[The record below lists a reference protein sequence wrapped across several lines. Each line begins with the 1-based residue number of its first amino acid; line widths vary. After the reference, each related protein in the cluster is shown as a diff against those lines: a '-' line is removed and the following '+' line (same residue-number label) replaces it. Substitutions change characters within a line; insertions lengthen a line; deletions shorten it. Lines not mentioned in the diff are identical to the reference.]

1 MKSEKKGLTAQE
13 VKLSLE
19 KYGSNALNKEKTK
32 SFLRRFFE
40 NLSDPIIRVLLIAVL
55 IEIIF
60 TFGRVNI
67 LETVGILAAVFI
79 ATMVS
84 TVSEH
89 GSERAFLSMQKD
101 AKNTMTKVV
110 RDGKLTK
117 IPIDNIVVGDLIFV
131 ESGECIPCD
140 GRITEGKIS
149 VDQSALNGESVEV
162 GDDIRAAKW
171 SSLNTFFKFLHQK
184 KHIENNPMLLTERP
198 RVRTKHN
205 ITYLTQQEIESVFQK
220 ISEEARPMVKNRD
233 ICIVA
238 MGLGTGLRVS
248 AIVNIDME
256 DIDFRTKTIK
266 VIEKG
271 RKTRNI
277 NFGENLKRL
286 LLVWMKDRELYF
298 QGEANGPLFVSQ
310 LKQRMSVDSVEK
322 LVKKYTSHL
331 PKKITPHKLRSSAA
345 MNLHGAGVDI
355 LTIASILGH
364 ENVATTQRYTKA
376 YDEDKINASNI
387 LDSYF

>member
-1 MKSEKKGLTAQE
+1 MGGRIEKENCAQSNMLK
-13 VKLSLE
+13 KLSELPEIFSLFYSWMDARE
-19 KYGSNALNKEKTK
+19 KSYTTMSNYINHVVEFMNFYTKGKRDDTFYKTVTDSDIEKFMTAI
-32 SFLRRFFE
+32 RR
-40 NLSDPIIRVLLIAVL
+40 
-55 IEIIF
+55 
-60 TFGRVNI
+60 
-67 LETVGILAAVFI
+67 
-79 ATMVS
+79 
-84 TVSEH
+84 
-89 GSERAFLSMQKD
+89 K
-101 AKNTMTKVV
+101 KV
-110 RDGKLTK
+110 
-117 IPIDNIVVGDLIFV
+117 
-131 ESGECIPCD
+131 
-140 GRITEGKIS
+140 
-149 VDQSALNGESVEV
+149 NGESIEV